1 MNQSELDAICVD
13 SQKRGKTS
21 VLITFG
27 SYFWLVKKMAR
38 DFSVRLYQLKTLNM
52 NVTLAETL
60 NLTVFI
66 VHSSLQPMLTYILL
80 SEEVNLFSGSV
91 EQNCCKRKRSK

>member
-38 DFSVRLYQLKTLNM
+38 DFYCQTISTENFKCECNSGW
-52 NVTLAETL
+52 
-60 NLTVFI
+60 NLESDSAYRT
-66 VHSSLQPMLTYILL
+66 
-80 SEEVNLFSGSV
+80 
-91 EQNCCKRKRSK
+91 

>member
-38 DFSVRLYQLKTLNM
+38 DFFCQTISTENFKYECNSGW
-52 NVTLAETL
+52 
-60 NLTVFI
+60 NLESDSAYRT
-66 VHSSLQPMLTYILL
+66 
-80 SEEVNLFSGSV
+80 
-91 EQNCCKRKRSK
+91 

>member
-1 MNQSELDAICVD
+1 MNQSELDAIFVH

-38 DFSVRLYQLKTLNM
+38 DFYSQTISR
-52 NVTLAETL
+52 
-60 NLTVFI
+60 
-66 VHSSLQPMLTYILL
+66 
-80 SEEVNLFSGSV
+80 
-91 EQNCCKRKRSK
+91 

>member
-1 MNQSELDAICVD
+1 MNQSELDAIFVD

-38 DFSVRLYQLKTLNM
+38 DFYYQTISTENFKYECNSGW
-52 NVTLAETL
+52 
-60 NLTVFI
+60 NLESDSAYRT
-66 VHSSLQPMLTYILL
+66 
-80 SEEVNLFSGSV
+80 
-91 EQNCCKRKRSK
+91 

>member
-27 SYFWLVKKMAR
+27 SYFWLVKKIAR
-38 DFSVRLYQLKTLNM
+38 DFYCQTTSTENFKYECNSGWNLESDSVYRT
-52 NVTLAETL
+52 
-60 NLTVFI
+60 
-66 VHSSLQPMLTYILL
+66 
-80 SEEVNLFSGSV
+80 
-91 EQNCCKRKRSK
+91 